1 MSLRTLGVYV
11 TISTVLDRILPL
23 LKTMKNLKIFIVLGA
38 LSVAAACGSADP
50 ANTTANNAATGN
62 ANTMSVSVPAPS
74 SSPADQIAMGRALYE
89 QNCAGCH
96 KEDGTGGAI
105 TIEGK
110 TIDPDDL
117 TSDKI
122 KKMDDA
128 RITKYIHDGIEDE
141 GMPAFKDKLTEAQIR
156 EVVRYV
162 RAGIQKMPFSPEK
175 PVANQ

>member
-1 MSLRTLGVYV
+1 
-11 TISTVLDRILPL
+11 
-23 LKTMKNLKIFIVLGA
+23 MKNLKLLIVLGA
-38 LSVAAACGSADP
+38 LSIATACGEAGP
-50 ANTTANNAATGN
+50 ANTAVNNAAVST
-62 ANTMSVSVPAPS
+62 ANTTSVPGPANAS
-74 SSPADQIAMGRALYE
+74 NPADDFATGRTLYE

-105 TIEGK
+105 TVEGK

-122 KKMDDA
+122 KKLDDA
-128 RITKYIHDGIEDE
+128 RITKYIYDGIEDE

-162 RAGIQKMPFSPEK
+162 RAGIQKVPGTK
-175 PVANQ
+175 PAANQ

>member
-1 MSLRTLGVYV
+1 
-11 TISTVLDRILPL
+11 
-23 LKTMKNLKIFIVLGA
+23 MKKLKIFIVLGA
-38 LSVAAACGSADP
+38 LSVTVACGNAGP
-50 ANTTANNAATGN
+50 ANTTVNNAAIRN
-62 ANTMSVSVPAPS
+62 ANTFPAQTA
-74 SSPADQIAMGRALYE
+74 SPADEVAMGRQLYE

-105 TIEGK
+105 TIDGK

-122 KKMDDA
+122 KKLDNV
-128 RITKYIHDGIEDE
+128 RIIKYIYDGIEDE
-141 GMPAFKDKLTEAQIR
+141 GMPSFKDKLTEAQIR

-162 RAGIQKMPFSPEK
+162 RAGIQKMPSATHK